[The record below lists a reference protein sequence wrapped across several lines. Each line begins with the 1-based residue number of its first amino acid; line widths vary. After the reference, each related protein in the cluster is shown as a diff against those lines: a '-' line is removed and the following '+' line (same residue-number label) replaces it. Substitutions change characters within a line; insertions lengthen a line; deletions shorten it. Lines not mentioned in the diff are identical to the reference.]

1 MFVPFITLLKFIPL
15 VGSLLGFA
23 VSIAAAIFSFVW
35 GGTIAL
41 LILGLAW
48 LVFRPLFGI
57 SLLSLVAISSYFIF
71 FYQPKGSS
79 GSI

>member
-1 MFVPFITLLKFIPL
+1 MFIPFITLLKFIPL

-23 VSIAAAIFSFVW
+23 VTVAALIFSFVW
-35 GGTIAL
+35 GGTIAV

-57 SLLSLVAISSYFIF
+57 TLLTLVGISSYFIF

-79 GSI
+79 GSV